1 MAAQMIGPVQG
12 DQLISVQKN
21 SEISLLSEVS
31 ALNSL
36 SKDFLSRYAE
46 LLQPLATYRF
56 WVGKSKKKRTF
67 KSPQKS
73 SWQKKGLL
81 KVLKKVNV
89 ITQASDSRKVT
100 QKSPQKSK
108 LAQKSPQKISQKRI
122 FTQKSTLKSKI
133 TQKINSKILL
143 KKEIN

>member
-1 MAAQMIGPVQG
+1 MFRWSIGSK
-12 DQLISVQKN
+12 SVEKLN
-21 SEISLLSEVS
+21 HHYVYSELPAGAEGGAHPSGEKTTTSCFSSWGHKGFESEKV
-31 ALNSL
+31 
-36 SKDFLSRYAE
+36 R
-46 LLQPLATYRF
+46 
-56 WVGKSKKKRTF
+56 KKRTF

-73 SWQKKGLL
+73 SWQKKGLF

-89 ITQASDSRKVT
+89 LKQASDSRKVT

-108 LAQKSPQKISQKRI
+108 LAQKSPQKISQKST